1 MKKRALS
8 WLLALCMLV
17 SLAPQT
23 IPWAKAVDPAS
34 TSASQAK
41 NAFGLTMEEKQAIT
55 YGDALKNN
63 PYGTTAW
70 IPLFQNHEL
79 VVAGVHDDEFQ
90 TTYAGGAGGK
100 GSQMS
105 SFRWGHGS
113 YNIGNARRLVNVA
126 FDPYG
131 TGRDEY
137 IATLAFDDN
146 DNRLRLYVT
155 NKDRKVV
162 DAIDLCDDDAA
173 FINKLKFYQT
183 RAMLCIEAGDFD
195 GDGKDTLMVYVPGNN
210 TDTDSVDSI
219 KEYKL
224 SGSTL
229 SYTGSKINLGDVL
242 DGGRETLKAM
252 LYHNGNGSNELRAHL
267 SVDMAVGDVDID
279 GVEELAITVNV
290 NDLPEKKYNGQEG
303 LEKSYLAV
311 YDYANGWEQSNKWE
325 LGSGSSRA
333 RFAGVTI
340 GYVNAPPATGTA
352 PSVVAV
358 GYKDKND
365 DNKNCDLDTGKYRV
379 YSYTYTKSGWQEK
392 DKGTE
397 LNANGFTGT
406 GTKGDDIQQPLA
418 VAAVA
423 ADGAMTQEYL
433 FISGSMYKLGTDSSS
448 PVGKTDYGKN
458 RGINGYIINN
468 TGILDYA
475 VGNFDGNKQGREQ
488 VYYVEYH
495 KQESFHKEFLRIGQL
510 YKAGSTTT
518 NADGEKI
525 HTVSDDFSRWTD
537 GWTYYGKK
545 NCNVALTAADVNGDA
560 VLAKIEEISYGY
572 NDPKIMAILEASPHF
587 SELNDGSIGNSAT
600 SLGQSK
606 SESTSTEKHGSFGY
620 DIMAGFEYVAPIIES
635 GGGIEFNTSHTFTF
649 GNLTQ
654 TQQDVEITRS
664 NDSTKNMVVMYAT
677 PMTYYK
683 YRVKNPDGLPQAES
697 TMYLSVAGKPATN
710 MVTVEEYNQAAASYN
725 MDLIGEGVLGT
736 PGKPNTYRGS
746 LPNDSDT
753 HSWSYGGENDWV
765 SYGASDTSTTTTQ
778 SITDSTGTGKS
789 FAYEYEGSVEA
800 YAIAGGFKVGSGW
813 HWGAGT
819 SKETMSTEAVTKEGA
834 VTGGGNRD
842 YDFNWKFATWTT
854 HLNGDDVPI
863 LGYLVQNVKAPPS
876 PAQDL
881 VLSDQTTTTMK
892 LSWEEGDRPA
902 DYYKI
907 WRKTQEGTGVNYAIV
922 AQVSAASENGSYEY
936 ELTGLFPNQQYE
948 YVITSGSYTTG
959 LESVY
964 SEAVVGRTLSADLSH
979 PDISIAPKNLSGEL
993 GDTVRLEIDVT
1004 ATAYD
1009 HISLQWQER
1018 LMGGRWKNIEGATKN
1033 TCKVEVTN
1041 KRIGAKYRCVV
1052 SAYTTAT
1059 DKVPFYSESVA
1070 LRVGTPNASIDMT
1083 IKNAKGGS
1091 GTPTEPYIG
1100 QSNYDQVT
1108 RTDQMV
1114 NVTTADT
1121 VKHDG
1126 DMLLVFK
1133 TQDNQLVGITAPKA
1147 DTDNIDA
1154 DTTKY
1159 YALTKEDN
1167 TYTVGKE
1174 LTLSEVTTYKDGDTA
1189 VTLPTDHYDP
1199 ERPPEEKLKDIQ
1211 GQSEKGIETIKVDL
1225 KATGDALANY
1235 ITSGFAY
1242 LDGEIYNTSTGNKVT
1257 TDTDKY
1263 YQLYGRSTGDSEDT
1277 YFVSQTVQ
1285 VNDSSEADPGK
1296 NGSLDTEVHYYII
1309 TLAKGTDGKVTS
1321 ITRKEITT
1329 TTTQTLSGE
1338 GFTKVTNPTFTAV
1351 QTTTEKTVTNETRI
1365 AQEGT
1370 GITLNI
1376 ATKRV
1381 DDKSKKLGN
1390 VPYTVTIVNTTTGAV
1405 STLSG
1410 TTNTNGTAAQLWRA
1424 PVSGLYAIT
1433 TATASGSSAK
1443 SNTLYYL
1450 AGIREEVNDNVQQE
1464 TVYTLDAPISMTYGE
1479 TATLD
1484 LYKRNMSKNGDA
1496 FTTDKTPVSGVAYT
1510 ARLVGET
1517 AERDIAT
1524 SFKPDTAG
1532 SYIITAY
1539 QDTKKEKKLAS
1550 TTISVE
1556 RASLTLAPSW
1566 DNGKNGSYN
1575 APTNISGIDV
1585 TDKRGLVETDH
1596 KLLSAVKVACG
1607 LYKTG
1612 TGEDGSRNDNLSG
1625 RYDVTLW
1632 VDTTNTNAAT
1642 LLKKYNITM
1651 ESGMLIRVQATGTV
1665 NYKTGENGT
1674 LEATY
1679 GASTNQKFNS
1689 GQAIP
1694 YGESLSFIAVPSD
1707 SGYKVSGWMINGQPL
1722 DTTNSRY
1729 KFTELSNGG
1738 VKLTIPA
1745 FAASDL
1751 ASTTNA
1757 LAVEVT
1763 FSSAAHKISYT
1774 VKDNTGGTLKAESGG
1789 AKVTTGQ
1796 TVADSAEV
1804 TFTATPDNGK
1814 AVAYWMVDNKTYNWP
1829 GTKNPYRENTLTLS
1843 GIMKDYDVSV
1853 AFEDAQSSTVTANV
1867 ETETGVS
1874 ETSLT
1879 LSAKRG
1885 ETTVDLTKK
1894 NNAPIGSVIRFT
1906 LSGTGLGNNIT
1917 VKEWKVDGEIVTG
1930 SGGKDSFDLYVT
1942 KASHTVTA
1950 VVAVAQHYTVTF
1962 ANAMDGETTTATV
1975 TAKSNGKSIATGESV
1990 AAYLP
1995 IEFTAEVNE
2004 NYYVTGWTGATQDET
2019 NPNKATI
2026 SSLSSNATVS
2036 VQTAEKPKVSIT
2048 SLTSTHGSY
2057 SVVGTRSGQ
2066 DVIFTNENVGTELN
2080 PHVDHE
2086 SKVTITA
2093 TPKEGYYVKSIKI
2106 VADNVSTTLMEETS
2120 KETYQSG
2127 RVTEEIS
2134 SVTQDTVI
2142 DIEYAAKPT
2151 VTITSNGNVT
2161 ITAEQG
2167 GETLSDNWVEK
2178 YSGAIEFTAE
2188 PAKDYEITSWNVQ
2201 GWRKVDDA
2209 ANDNTVYTQ
2218 NGPITENV
2226 IIDVQTKKI
2235 PTYNLTLS
2243 VKELGGTTDGGT
2255 ISANITRKAL
2265 SDYNGTITES
2275 GEFYRD
2281 SNIAIVPHPEAGYRV
2296 QSYTWNVNGTTGS
2309 GESIPENLLKNVQ
2322 GNVQIEV
2329 CYVKLG
2335 SGISFGPLE
2344 GATGSENG
2352 YISAAKLTENGTDIM
2367 DKADGAQITAGGINF
2382 EATPA
2387 AGYEVEGWYKMT
2399 GSEDVRIDSFGDT
2412 EAKSKFT
2419 FTPGSGDTT
2428 VYIHPKFRQ
2437 VEYDITTADDV
2448 TVSPSLTNG
2457 KARGGTELTFTAPS
2471 KAGQNVT
2478 GWTINGKLY
2487 AGGNTL
2493 TWTVE
2498 NGHLSNSTV
2507 TRYDVQP
2514 TYENGEYTVS
2524 YSDPANGKLTATVDN
2539 NAQVS
2544 GNTKVTFTVEP
2555 NEHYEVDYWTVGGTK
2570 NTETSNKLTVKI
2582 TDTTEVAVVLKLKT
2596 YSVTLKQATEGGTA
2610 TASSEETTATALET
2624 VTFTAT
2630 PDTGWHFAG
2639 WKVVGS
2645 DPGSDVSNPTLALS
2659 ITGNTTVEPL
2669 FTKQMVGIT
2678 AALATGSKAG
2688 TIAMTTGGAA
2698 VPADGKVPYGTTVT
2712 VTVTPA
2718 NASDM
2723 VESWTVNDEVKSRMT
2738 ADADAPLSYNVTVT
2752 GNTNVVVK
2760 LIEKPKY
2767 TVTITA
2773 TGNGTANIGGVDE
2786 VKVERGDSITATAA
2800 ANNGSNY
2807 LKNWLV
2813 NHTETPKNGDTLTVG
2828 PIRQETAI
2836 VAVFD
2841 ELVRQ
2846 KVMFKNA
2853 TESTELPNSTSTVAI
2868 KADGNTI
2875 TPGATANDAALVV
2888 GNSKVVFTATVPHT
2902 EMVGEWTINGVKQ
2915 DNLSNTLTIDDLRV
2929 DTKVTVK
2936 FVSYKGYNIPTDT
2949 EKYTIDNLLRI
2960 PNDTK
2965 PDTQIRAGGTVEF
2978 EVKAKDAGKSITK
2991 ITLNDCGNVTTT
3003 PQADGSIKVTVKN
3016 VKAHIK
3022 LTNVTVVSSIPL
3034 RITTPSN
3041 GMITVKKGGTALK
3054 NGDKVMEA
3062 DELTITATPKS
3073 NYALDTLTVTGAE
3086 QQPNGV
3092 YKVKTGVTEVTVA
3105 ATFKSTGGG
3114 GGGGGGGGAVSTCT
3128 LTFDTNG
3135 GSAIDKITKDS
3146 GTTIDLAAYKPT
3158 RAGYTFAGWFSDK
3171 ALTKAVTSVKLTANT
3186 TVYAK
3191 WTESGT
3197 AQNPFVDVKEGAYY
3211 YDAVLWAVEQKIT
3224 SGTSATTFS
3233 PDASCTR
3240 AQMVTF
3246 LWRAAGSPKVENG
3259 KNPFTDV
3266 KADAYYYDAV
3276 LWAVEKG
3283 VTSGTSATTF
3293 SPDATVTRG
3302 QTVTFLYRNAGSPE
3316 VSGMMPFT
3324 DVEADAYY
3332 AKAVQWAVQQKIT
3345 TGTSETTFSP
3355 MSDCTRGQIVTFLYR
3370 AK

>member
-8 WLLALCMLV
+8 WLLTLCMLV

-23 IPWAKAVDPAS
+23 IPWAKAADPAS

-105 SFRWGHGS
+105 SFRWGHEK

-137 IATLAFDDN
+137 IATLAFDD
-146 DNRLRLYVT
+146 DADRLRLYVT
-155 NKDRKVV
+155 NKDRNVV
-162 DAIDLCDDDAA
+162 SAIDLCGDDAA
-173 FINKLKFYQT
+173 FIDKLKFYQT

-224 SGSTL
+224 ADSKL
-229 SYTGSKINLGDVL
+229 SYTNRKINLGDVL
-242 DGGRETLKAM
+242 DGGREALKAM

-267 SVDMAVGDVDID
+267 NVDMAVGDVDMD

-290 NDLPEKKYNGQEG
+290 NDLPKKNYNGQEG

-311 YDYANGWEQSNKWE
+311 YDYADGWKQSEKWD
-325 LGSGSSRA
+325 LGSGKDRA

-340 GYVNAPPATGTA
+340 GYVNAAPATGTA

-358 GYKDKND
+358 GYKDKNG

-379 YSYTYTKSGWQEK
+379 YSYTYTKSGWQNQNN
-392 DKGTE
+392 GTE
-397 LNANGFTGT
+397 LNANGFTNT
-406 GTKGDDIQQPLA
+406 GTKGDDNQNPLA
-418 VAAVA
+418 VAAVS

-433 FISGSMYKLGTDSSS
+433 FVSGTMYKLGSGSGQVGNTDH
-448 PVGKTDYGKN
+448 PKN

-510 YKAGSTTT
+510 YKTGSTTT

-525 HTVSDDFSRWTD
+525 HTVSNDFSRWTD

-600 SLGQSK
+600 SLGYSK
-606 SESTSTEKHGSFGY
+606 SDSNSTEKHGSFGY

-746 LPNDSDT
+746 LPNDSDE

-854 HLNGDDVPI
+854 HLNGADVPI

-1083 IKNAKGGS
+1083 IENAKGGS

-1100 QSNYDQVT
+1100 QSNYDKVT
-1108 RTDQMV
+1108 TNDQKV

-1121 VKHDG
+1121 VEHEDNI
-1126 DMLLVFK
+1126 LLVFE
-1133 TQDNQLVGITAPKA
+1133 TQNNQLVGITAPKA

-1167 TYTVGKE
+1167 TYTVGAE
-1174 LTLSEVTTYKDGDTA
+1174 LKLSEVTTYKYLEGGTA

-1199 ERPPEEKLKDIQ
+1199 EKPPEEKLKDIQ
-1211 GQSEKGIETIKVDL
+1211 GQFEKGIETIKVDL
-1225 KATGDALANY
+1225 EATGEAPADY
-1235 ITSGFAY
+1235 ITPGFAY
-1242 LDGEIYNTSTGNKVT
+1242 LDGEIYSTSTGDKIT

-1263 YQLYGRSTGDSEDT
+1263 YQLYGHSMGTGEDNEDT
-1277 YFVSQTVQ
+1277 LFVSQTVQ

-1296 NGSLDTEVHYYII
+1296 NGSSDTKVLYYII
-1309 TLAKGTDGKVTS
+1309 TLAKGTDGKVS
-1321 ITRKEITT
+1321 ITRKKITS
-1329 TTTQTLSGE
+1329 TTTQTLSGK
-1338 GFTKVTNPTFTAV
+1338 GFTNVTNPTFTAV
-1351 QTTTEKTVTNETRI
+1351 QTTTEKTVTNETRTT
-1365 AQEGT
+1365 QEGT
-1370 GITLNI
+1370 GITLHI
-1376 ATKRV
+1376 TTKRV

-1410 TTNTNGTAAQLWRA
+1410 TTNTNGAAAQLWRA

-1479 TATLD
+1479 IATLA
-1484 LYKRNMSKNGDA
+1484 LYERNMAKNGDA
-1496 FTTDKTPVSGVAYT
+1496 FTTNKTPVSGVVYT

-1517 AERDIAT
+1517 AERDITA

-1539 QDTKKEKKLAS
+1539 RDTNKKKKLAS

-1575 APTNISGIDV
+1575 APTNISGIGV
-1585 TDKRGLVETDH
+1585 TDKRGLVETDRT
-1596 KLLSAVKVACG
+1596 LLSAVKVACG

-1632 VDTTNTNAAT
+1632 VDTTDTNAAT

-1774 VKDNTGGTLKAESGG
+1774 VKNNTGGKLKAESGG
-1789 AKVTTGQ
+1789 AEVTTGQ

-1829 GTKNPYRENTLTLS
+1829 GTKNPYRENTLTLT

-1853 AFEDAQSSTVTANV
+1853 AFEDAKSSTVTANV

-1885 ETTVDLTKK
+1885 GTTVDLTKE

-1942 KASHTVTA
+1942 KDSHTVTA

-1975 TAKSNGKSIATGESV
+1975 TAKSNGTGVVSGDRI

-1995 IEFTAEVNE
+1995 IEFTAVVNE
-2004 NYYVTGWTGATQDET
+2004 NYYVTYWTGATQDKT

-2036 VQTAEKPKVSIT
+2036 VQTAKKPVVKFTGENIT
-2048 SLTSTHGSY
+2048 VTAKQGDKKLTSGDWVEMS
-2057 SVVGTRSGQ
+2057 SSNI
-2066 DVIFTNENVGTELN
+2066 IF
-2080 PHVDHE
+2080 
-2086 SKVTITA
+2086 TA
-2093 TPKEGYYVKSIKI
+2093 TPEKGWETKEW
-2106 VADNVSTTLMEETS
+2106 
-2120 KETYQSG
+2120 
-2127 RVTEEIS
+2127 
-2134 SVTQDTVI
+2134 
-2142 DIEYAAKPT
+2142 
-2151 VTITSNGNVT
+2151 NVT
-2161 ITAEQG
+2161 
-2167 GETLSDNWVEK
+2167 
-2178 YSGAIEFTAE
+2178 
-2188 PAKDYEITSWNVQ
+2188 
-2201 GWRKVDDA
+2201 GWTPENNN
-2209 ANDNTVYTQ
+2209 ANDNTTYTQ
-2218 NGPITENV
+2218 SGPITGNV
-2226 IIDVQTKKI
+2226 NIHVTAKEI
-2235 PTYNLTLS
+2235 PQYKLNLS
-2243 VKELGGTTDGGT
+2243 VQGLGGGTYGGT
-2255 ISANITRKAL
+2255 VSANITRKQL
-2265 SDYNGTITES
+2265 SEYNDPITATTSAE
-2275 GEFYRD
+2275 ENFYRD
-2281 SNIAIVPHPEAGYRV
+2281 SDIKITATPAEGYCV
-2296 QSYTWNVNGTTGS
+2296 QEWTIDGVTKPTRAKTWTLPNCQENAEVKVRFVKEVSGITFGPV
-2309 GESIPENLLKNVQ
+2309 GESRE
-2322 GNVQIEV
+2322 E
-2329 CYVKLG
+2329 
-2335 SGISFGPLE
+2335 
-2344 GATGSENG
+2344 G
-2352 YISAAKLTENGTDIM
+2352 YISAAVSNDESILSSAASGVNIAAGQPISFTAT
-2367 DKADGAQITAGGINF
+2367 AQ
-2382 EATPA
+2382 P
-2387 AGYEVEGWYKMT
+2387 GYEVEGWYVN
-2399 GSEDVRIDSFGDT
+2399 DVRDNDAGKQRT
-2412 EAKSKFT
+2412 YT
-2419 FTPGSGDTT
+2419 YPNTT
-2428 VYIHPKFRQ
+2428 SESSIYIEPKFQQ
-2437 VEYDITTADDV
+2437 VEYNITTGDNV
-2448 TVSPSLTNG
+2448 TVNDQTSTT
-2457 KARGGTELTFTAPS
+2457 ARGGTSLTF
-2471 KAGQNVT
+2471 KATPPTGQQLT
-2478 GWTINGKLY
+2478 GWTVNGK
-2487 AGGNTL
+2487 AVPGSGNTL
-2493 TWTVE
+2493 TWMVQNGYTTEPNVTAYHVEARFSAGEYSVTYNGQPTGGTLTASVGSGKKVSGGTNVTFQATPQEGYEIDQWTV
-2498 NGHLSNSTV
+2498 NNKPVSAGDTYTLNVTGNSTV
-2507 TRYDVQP
+2507 AVSFKQMMKVTASVNGQPGKITITAGGKTVTDGWVSSGTDVTFKVTPDHADDMVQVWKVGETPVAEMSDTADAPLTWTVKNVTADTNVTATLVERP
-2514 TYENGEYTVS
+2514 TYTITVTQGENGTVAAEPTS
-2524 YSDPANGKLTATVDN
+2524 VKRGGSTTITAIPKDTNYYLKKWVVNDSDRAASGKTLT
-2539 NAQVS
+2539 
-2544 GNTKVTFTVEP
+2544 
-2555 NEHYEVDYWTVGGTK
+2555 
-2570 NTETSNKLTVKI
+2570 L
-2582 TDTTEVAVVLKLKT
+2582 
-2596 YSVTLKQATEGGTA
+2596 
-2610 TASSEETTATALET
+2610 SEIR
-2624 VTFTAT
+2624 
-2630 PDTGWHFAG
+2630 
-2639 WKVVGS
+2639 K
-2645 DPGSDVSNPTLALS
+2645 
-2659 ITGNTTVEPL
+2659 NTTVKAVFDEAISYNVTL
-2669 FTKQMVGIT
+2669 DVQGAT
-2678 AALATGSKAG
+2678 A
-2688 TIAMTTGGAA
+2688 
-2698 VPADGKVPYGTTVT
+2698 GTTVT
-2712 VTVTPA
+2712 A
-2718 NASDM
+2718 
-2723 VESWTVNDEVKSRMT
+2723 
-2738 ADADAPLSYNVTVT
+2738 
-2752 GNTNVVVK
+2752 
-2760 LIEKPKY
+2760 
-2767 TVTITA
+2767 
-2773 TGNGTANIGGVDE
+2773 TAN
-2786 VKVERGDSITATAA
+2786 
-2800 ANNGSNY
+2800 GS
-2807 LKNWLV
+2807 
-2813 NHTETPKNGDTLTVG
+2813 E
-2828 PIRQETAI
+2828 
-2836 VAVFD
+2836 
-2841 ELVRQ
+2841 
-2846 KVMFKNA
+2846 
-2853 TESTELPNSTSTVAI
+2853 I
-2868 KADGNTI
+2868 K
-2875 TPGATANDAALVV
+2875 PGATSPANVV
-2888 GNSKVVFTATVPHT
+2888 GGSELVFTAKPATNDEGNNT
-2902 EMVGEWTINGVKQ
+2902 QMVAEWTVKGHPE
-2915 DNLSNTLTIDDLRV
+2915 LTTIANVLKIPSL
-2929 DTKVTVK
+2929 TSATEVTVK
-2936 FVSYKGYNIPTDT
+2936 FVSYEGFAIPTDGT
-2949 EKYTIDNLLRI
+2949 SYTVADISRT
-2960 PNDTK
+2960 PKDTK
-2965 PDTQIRAGGTVEF
+2965 PDNEIRKDGTLKFTVTPKDGKLFNKLTVSGVNCLLEPTTGNITAVKDGTSYKITIQKATGGITLDAQAAEYQTVSDPLDKVPSELNKAFTTVE
-2978 EVKAKDAGKSITK
+2978 ELKTALRTHISTSVSTSNIAYLNVELQYKSGNTWVKVTDPSMFPEGGLDVTIPYS
-2991 ITLNDCGNVTTT
+2991 TLSTTT
-3003 PQADGSIKVTVKN
+3003 TLDSSYNYSVV
-3016 VKAHIK
+3016 HMF
-3022 LTNVTVVSSIPL
+3022 LTKRYYLP
-3034 RITTPSN
+3034 R
-3041 GMITVKKGGTALK
+3041 
-3054 NGDKVMEA
+3054 
-3062 DELTITATPKS
+3062 
-3073 NYALDTLTVTGAE
+3073 
-3086 QQPNGV
+3086 QQP
-3092 YKVKTGVTEVTVA
+3092 
-3105 ATFKSTGGG
+3105 
-3114 GGGGGGGGAVSTCT
+3114 VS
-3128 LTFDTNG
+3128 LRHW
-3135 GSAIDKITKDS
+3135 
-3146 GTTIDLAAYKPT
+3146 L
-3158 RAGYTFAGWFSDK
+3158 
-3171 ALTKAVTSVKLTANT
+3171 V
-3186 TVYAK
+3186 
-3191 WTESGT
+3191 
-3197 AQNPFVDVKEGAYY
+3197 
-3211 YDAVLWAVEQKIT
+3211 
-3224 SGTSATTFS
+3224 
-3233 PDASCTR
+3233 
-3240 AQMVTF
+3240 
-3246 LWRAAGSPKVENG
+3246 
-3259 KNPFTDV
+3259 
-3266 KADAYYYDAV
+3266 
-3276 LWAVEKG
+3276 
-3283 VTSGTSATTF
+3283 
-3293 SPDATVTRG
+3293 
-3302 QTVTFLYRNAGSPE
+3302 
-3316 VSGMMPFT
+3316 
-3324 DVEADAYY
+3324 
-3332 AKAVQWAVQQKIT
+3332 
-3345 TGTSETTFSP
+3345 
-3355 MSDCTRGQIVTFLYR
+3355 
-3370 AK
+3370 